1 MSIKSKVLAAAATL
15 TLVGGVAVTGALTA
29 GTASAATPSC
39 GSACV
44 NIFSKDFGTVRS
56 PNFTVDV
63 WRQAAK
69 VGQPIILFKTSNS
82 DPALDFTVSF
92 QGTVSDF
99 CAAGI
104 VTNFT
109 CYRWADLPA
118 FEIEYAPFGVQS
130 GLCMGVP
137 TTAFQG
143 EKVSLA
149 PCGVSSKTVWIV
161 DALDSILGANSGR
174 FAPLINGSNSNFS
187 HPYVLTYPKNGY
199 PTDIPRPQLTV
210 TNLTGFSQTVAPFLA
225 IVGTVDSNQLW
236 SARFGELK

>member
-39 GSACV
+39 GNACV
-44 NIFSKDFGTVRS
+44 NIFSKDFGTFKS

-69 VGQPIILFKTSNS
+69 VGQPIILFKSSNS

-99 CAAGI
+99 CGAGI

-118 FEIEYAPFGVQS
+118 FEIEYAPFGVQT

-174 FAPLINGSNSNFS
+174 FAPLINGSNTNFS

-225 IVGTVDSNQLW
+225 IVGTIQSNQLW
-236 SARFGELK
+236 SARFGQLK

>member
-39 GSACV
+39 GNACV

-63 WRQAAK
+63 WRQAAN

-174 FAPLINGSNSNFS
+174 FAPLINGSNTNFS

>member
-1 MSIKSKVLAAAATL
+1 
-15 TLVGGVAVTGALTA
+15 
-29 GTASAATPSC
+29 
-39 GSACV
+39 
-44 NIFSKDFGTVRS
+44 
-56 PNFTVDV
+56 V

-69 VGQPIILFKTSNS
+69 VGQPIILFKSSNS

-99 CAAGI
+99 CGAGI

-118 FEIEYAPFGVQS
+118 FEIEYAPFGVQT

-161 DALDSILGANSGR
+161 DALDSILGAHSGF
-174 FAPLINGSNSNFS
+174 FAPLINGSNTNFS

-225 IVGTVDSNQLW
+225 IVGTIQSNQLW
-236 SARFGELK
+236 SARFGQLK

>member
-1 MSIKSKVLAAAATL
+1 
-15 TLVGGVAVTGALTA
+15 
-29 GTASAATPSC
+29 
-39 GSACV
+39 
-44 NIFSKDFGTVRS
+44 
-56 PNFTVDV
+56 
-63 WRQAAK
+63 
-69 VGQPIILFKTSNS
+69 
-82 DPALDFTVSF
+82 
-92 QGTVSDF
+92 
-99 CAAGI
+99 
-104 VTNFT
+104 
-109 CYRWADLPA
+109 
-118 FEIEYAPFGVQS
+118 
-130 GLCMGVP
+130 MGVP

-187 HPYVLTYPKNGY
+187 HPFVLTYPKNGY

-236 SARFGELK
+236 SARFGHAQVESSESEH

>member
-39 GSACV
+39 GHFCV
-44 NIFSKDFGTVRS
+44 NIFSKDFGNYRS

-63 WRQAAK
+63 WRQSAR
-69 VGQPIILFKTSNS
+69 VGQPIILFKSSNS
-82 DPALDFTVSF
+82 DPALDFVASV
-92 QGTVSDF
+92 QGSVSDF
-99 CAAGI
+99 CSAGI
-104 VTNFT
+104 ITNFT

-137 TTAFQG
+137 TTAFQN

-161 DALDSILGANSGR
+161 DALDSILGAHSG
-174 FAPLINGSNSNFS
+174 FYAPLINGSNSNFS

-210 TNLTGFSQTVAPFLA
+210 TNLTGFSQTKAPFIA
-225 IVGTVDSNQLW
+225 IVGTIQSNQLW
-236 SARFGELK
+236 GATIGELK

>member
-15 TLVGGVAVTGALTA
+15 TMVGGVAVTGALTA

-39 GSACV
+39 GHFCV
-44 NIFSKDFGTVRS
+44 NIFSKDFGNYRS

-63 WRQAAK
+63 WRQSAK
-69 VGQPIILFKTSNS
+69 VGQPIILFKSSNS
-82 DPALDFTVSF
+82 DPALDFVASV
-92 QGTVSDF
+92 QGSVSDF
-99 CAAGI
+99 CSAGI
-104 VTNFT
+104 ITNFT

-137 TTAFQG
+137 TDAFQN

-161 DALDSILGANSGR
+161 DALDSILAAHSG
-174 FAPLINGSNSNFS
+174 FYAPLINGSNSNFS
-187 HPYVLTYPKNGY
+187 HPFVLTYPKNGY

-210 TNLTGFSQTVAPFLA
+210 TNLTGFSQTKAPFIA
-225 IVGTVDSNQLW
+225 IVGTIQSNQLW
-236 SARFGELK
+236 GATLGVLK

>member
-15 TLVGGVAVTGALTA
+15 TLVGGVAVTSAVTA

-44 NIFSKDFGTVRS
+44 NIFSKDFGTFRS

-161 DALDSILGANSGR
+161 DALDSILAAHNGPY
-174 FAPLINGSNSNFS
+174 APLINASNTNFS

-236 SARFGELK
+236 GATFGQLK